1 MKTTIRE
8 VAEKAG
14 VAVSTVSLV
23 INNKGY
29 VSREVK
35 TKVLE
40 AIKELKYH
48 PQRTARGLVTRQSGN
63 FGFIV
68 TADHFS
74 QAEPFYTKIFLGCE
88 FSARSYDY
96 YILLTT
102 IDMNFTSQSIPRFLL
117 ERNVD
122 GVILAG
128 TVPHRIVDYIKEKNY
143 PQILIDYYF
152 NDQNPSLVMIDNDMG
167 IRLVIEHL
175 REMGHQR
182 LAFIGGDMKHP
193 GMLERKNA
201 FIKYCRAFEMGVD
214 EKCLIIEQEASNTAA
229 GLAATNQLLEQS
241 RDFTAIVAA
250 NDAMAVGALRACR
263 DRKIIIPEQMAI
275 TGFDNVESS
284 ITARPTLTTV
294 HVPKEEMGA
303 IAVRHLVDIVK
314 NHSEEGIKTI
324 MPVKLVCRESTN
336 NKTIKK

>member
-1 MKTTIRE
+1 MKTTIKE
-8 VAEKAG
+8 VAKKAG

-23 INNKGY
+23 LNNKGY
-29 VSREVK
+29 VSQEVK
-35 TKVLE
+35 TKVLD

-68 TADHFS
+68 TTDHFS
-74 QAEPFYTKIFLGCE
+74 HVEPFYTKIFLGCE

-102 IDMNFTSQSIPRFLL
+102 IDMNFSPQNIPRFLL

-128 TVPHRIVDYIKEKNY
+128 SVPHKIVDYIKEKKY

-152 NDQNPSLVMIDNDMG
+152 ADQNQSRVIIDNDMG
-167 IRLVIEHL
+167 IRLIIEHL
-175 REMGHQR
+175 REMGHKCI
-182 LAFIGGDMKHP
+182 AFIGGDMKHP

-201 FIKYCRAFEMGVD
+201 FIKYCRAFGLALD
-214 EKCLIIEQEASNTAA
+214 EKYLISEHRDSNSAA
-229 GLAATNQLLEQS
+229 GFEATNQLLERNQ
-241 RDFTAIVAA
+241 DLTAIVAA

-263 DRKIIIPEQMAI
+263 DRKINIPGQMAI

-294 HVPKEEMGA
+294 NVPKEEMGA
-303 IAVRHLVDIVK
+303 TAVRYLVDVVK
-314 NHSEEGIKTI
+314 NHSQEGVKII

-336 NKTIKK
+336 NKFA